1 MKTRDLAPV
10 PTLVTIREFGDM
22 SEALLAQ
29 GCLESAGI
37 ETFLADANIAR
48 LEWRVSRGTRL
59 QVHASDVE
67 AALALLDQPALVEPE
82 N

>member
-1 MKTRDLAPV
+1 METER
-10 PTLVTIREFGDM
+10 LVTIREFGDM
-22 SEALLAQ
+22 SDALLAQ

-37 ETFLADANIAR
+37 ETFLADENIAT

-59 QVHASDVE
+59 QVNASDVE
-67 AALALLDQPALVEPE
+67 AALALLDQPE